1 MKWKVAILTA
11 SDKGSRGER
20 EDTSAQ
26 VIRELVEDEM
36 NGEIV
41 DYRIVPDEMD
51 EIMAALIEMSDYHR
65 ADMILTTG
73 GTGLSPRDITP
84 EATLKVID
92 RQAPGFT
99 EAMRTV
105 AMHASPRAMLS
116 RGVAGLR
123 DQTLIINLPGS
134 PKGVLESLR
143 VIIDQLPHA
152 LQVLTGR
159 VGDHS
164 E

>member
-1 MKWKVAILTA
+1 MKWKVGILTA

-26 VIRELVEDEM
+26 VIRELVEDEI

-65 ADMILTTG
+65 ADLILTTG
-73 GTGLSPRDITP
+73 GTGLSPRDMTP

-99 EAMRTV
+99 EAMRMATIQV
-105 AMHASPRAMLS
+105 NPRAMLS

-123 DQTLIINLPGS
+123 NHTLIINLPGS

-152 LQVLTGR
+152 LQVLTSR
-159 VGDHS
+159 VGDHG